1 MYKKEI
7 EAHIDHLNDLI
18 KSVEMTKERS
28 KKTIEDCDKLVED
41 INEFIKELKKE
52 LDQ

>member
-7 EAHIDHLNDLI
+7 ETRIDHMRELI

-28 KKTIEDCDKLVED
+28 KKTIEDCDKLIED

>member
-7 EAHIDHLNDLI
+7 EAHIDRMSELI

-28 KKTIEDCDKLVED
+28 KKTIDDCDKLIED
-41 INEFIKELKKE
+41 INEFIKDLREE
-52 LDQ
+52 ME